1 MALVSQVTPLIDTC
15 VTCRQYKVILYIL
28 LGLSGHQEFGD
39 HSEMDQNSCMYLRFI
54 SVNRREIA
62 HTVCLHCCTSM
73 LCIISAE
80 ICRLPHPE
88 DVTAILM
95 QVLQYNSDCSSMK
108 SRKCTTE
115 RKIFHANFLDFPD
128 PEIHP

>member
-1 MALVSQVTPLIDTC
+1 MCHMPSVQGDTLCIVGLVWSSRVWRP
-15 VTCRQYKVILYIL
+15 
-28 LGLSGHQEFGD
+28 
-39 HSEMDQNSCMYLRFI
+39 SEIDQNSCMHLRFI
-54 SVNRREIA
+54 SVNRHEIA

-73 LCIISAE
+73 LCIISDE

-88 DVTAILM
+88 DVIAILM

-115 RKIFHANFLDFPD
+115 RKVFHANFLDFPD